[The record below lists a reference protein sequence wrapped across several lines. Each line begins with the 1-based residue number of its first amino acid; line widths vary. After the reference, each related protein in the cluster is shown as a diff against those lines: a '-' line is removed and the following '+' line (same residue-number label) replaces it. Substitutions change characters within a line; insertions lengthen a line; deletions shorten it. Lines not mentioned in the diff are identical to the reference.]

1 MHARLIAVLGA
12 LALALAGGL
21 AAAEG
26 YGQQKA
32 VYHVNG
38 DGESGTSYRAAMN
51 NVQNHINAVG
61 AENLEVKVILHGD
74 GLGLLM
80 AARTDV
86 GLQTVVGGLK
96 AQGVTFQ
103 VCNNTLR
110 GREISYENDLYDVWE
125 EDIVDSGVAELAH
138 LQAQGYTYIKP

>member
-1 MHARLIAVLGA
+1 
-12 LALALAGGL
+12 
-21 AAAEG
+21 
-26 YGQQKA
+26 
-32 VYHVNG
+32 
-38 DGESGTSYRAAMN
+38 
-51 NVQNHINAVG
+51 
-61 AENLEVKVILHGD
+61 VKVILHGD